1 MSIPPSRKS
10 SRQSRFVAD
19 GAARIRK
26 ANLARIRREV
36 TARFE
41 AEWATAGCLRRL
53 VLRWRI
59 HRRIGRELSRVA
71 PPGALYATQRI

>member
-1 MSIPPSRKS
+1 L
-10 SRQSRFVAD
+10 AD

-26 ANLARIRREV
+26 ADLARIRREV

-41 AEWATAGCLRRL
+41 ADWAEAGMLRRL

-59 HRRIGRELSRVA
+59 RREVETELSRIA
-71 PPGALYATQRI
+71 PPGALYAGQNL